1 MKKRLQTQ
9 NFIGQR
15 KTITVRTISILF
27 YYALRDTPVC
37 IEKCIM
43 ALLYDGL
50 FSCFEKQTL

>member
-1 MKKRLQTQ
+1 MKKRLHTQ

-15 KTITVRTISILF
+15 KTITKRTISILF

-43 ALLYDGL
+43 ALLYDGFL
-50 FSCFEKQTL
+50 